1 MAEPFRHESMP
12 VFQLAVEV
20 AVLAYRGTDAA
31 PRRAWPLTRQLLA
44 STSSIALN
52 IAEGAEEY
60 RPLEKARFYR
70 MARRSAGEAAG
81 TVKVLLGIGAMR
93 PEDGRTCIRLLAEC
107 SAMLTGLAKSH
118 EARAITQGDVCPTCG
133 RKRTGSRRPQSG
145 ISRRNRSSPPSPQPA
160 PQPDAFSV

>member
-1 MAEPFRHESMP
+1 MP

-81 TVKVLLGIGAMR
+81 TVNVLLGIGALR
-93 PEDGRTCIRLLAEC
+93 PEDARDCIRLLARTA
-107 SAMLTGLAKSH
+107 AMLTGLAKSH
-118 EARAITQGDVCPTCG
+118 EARAIEQGKLCPTCG
-133 RKRTGSRRPQSG
+133 RKRSGSRRPKSG
-145 ISRRNRSSPPSPQPA
+145 VPSRVRASPPQPA